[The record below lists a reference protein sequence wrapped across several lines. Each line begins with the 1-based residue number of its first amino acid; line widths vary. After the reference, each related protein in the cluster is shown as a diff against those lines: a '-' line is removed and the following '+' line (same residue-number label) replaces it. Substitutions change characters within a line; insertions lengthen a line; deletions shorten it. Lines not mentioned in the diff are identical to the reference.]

1 MTSSSSSASTSRPGF
16 TGPAGARGD
25 LVDTIEAQRFGCEMS
40 GSPLYAEILAALGR
54 DVEEGGT
61 TARILAPYAGAPFG
75 DAIPLRLLAGLHELV
90 LRGEAPAL
98 AEHFPS
104 VGGQPGRHVAATAL
118 AVVEANQAALKR
130 RMKRGVQTNEVGR
143 STSLLPGYLALGES
157 GLPLRILEVGAS
169 AGLNLWFDQFRYRGR
184 AEAFGPVDSP
194 VVFDRP
200 FAFGEPDLSAPLQV
214 AERRGCDLAP
224 IDPTT
229 DDGRIRLRSHIWPDQ
244 PERRARLDAAL
255 EVAAGHPPLVE
266 ASGGVAWLER
276 VLAEPVEGV
285 TTVVVHTI
293 VLQYLPTDERRRLIA
308 TIEQAGIR
316 ASRSAPLAWLRME
329 PGGDQAEVRLTTW
342 PDGGSRLVAR
352 SSFHG
357 PPVVLA

>member
-54 DVEEGGT
+54 SVQEGGT

-75 DAIPLRLLAGLHELV
+75 DAIPLRMLAGLHELV
-90 LRGEAPAL
+90 LRGDAPEL
-98 AEHFPS
+98 AAHFPS
-104 VGGQPGRHVAATAL
+104 VGGQPGRHVGAAAL
-118 AVVEANQAALKR
+118 AVVEENQPSLKR
-130 RMKRGVQTNEVGR
+130 RMKHGVQTNEVGR
-143 STSLLPGYLALGES
+143 STSLLTGYLALGAA

-169 AGLNLWFDQFRYRGR
+169 AGLNLWFDQFRYQGR
-184 AEAFGPVDSP
+184 TGAFGPADSP

-200 FAFGEPDLSAPLQV
+200 FALGEPDLAVPLLV

-229 DDGRIRLRSHIWPDQ
+229 EDGRIRLRAHIWPDQ
-244 PERRARLDAAL
+244 PERRARLDAAP
-255 EVAAGHPPLVE
+255 EGVADRPPPVE

-276 VLAEPVEGV
+276 VLAEPIEGV

-293 VLQYLPTDERRRLIA
+293 VLQYVSTDERRRLIA
-308 TIEQAGIR
+308 TIEQAGAR
-316 ASRSAPLAWLRME
+316 ASASAPLAWLRME
-329 PGGDQAEVRLTTW
+329 PGGDQAEVRLTSW
-342 PDGGSRLVAR
+342 PAGDSRLVAR